1 VGIAAASSI
10 RRTNGTACFGSYSYR
25 ATRLTREGRTRYT
38 AVPLQLAAE
47 IGALVGKRGC
57 GAFFTQAAEKESTHP
72 RQIQA
77 LEGVA
82 VFPTGAPRPGSR
94 SNHRA
99 KGGRWWGGLV
109 AAYIECGQCCLH
121 QACFAPHGVRQG
133 RVELGMGKAGPG
145 GPAHGRRPS
154 TTCWGTGGSGD
165 PPQAWTPAP
174 HGFHQT
180 CFLELVKAGLNL
192 GDAIE
197 AAVPLAGPGCGTFR
211 IAKTLRGREAHGI
224 LIRKPP

>member
-1 VGIAAASSI
+1 VRIAAASSI

-25 ATRLTREGRTRYT
+25 ATRLTREERTRYT

-133 RVELGMGKAGPG
+133 AWSLAWEKRVLEDPRTVED
-145 GPAHGRRPS
+145 PAQPVGE
-154 TTCWGTGGSGD
+154 
-165 PPQAWTPAP
+165 Q
-174 HGFHQT
+174 
-180 CFLELVKAGLNL
+180 AGL
-192 GDAIE
+192 E
-197 AAVPLAGPGCGTFR
+197 TR
-211 IAKTLRGREAHGI
+211 RRRGRPPHMVF
-224 LIRKPP
+224 IRPVSWNWSRLA